1 MWSLLL
7 HPRSL
12 NSKNAIAA
20 ASRSC
25 IFAQF
30 IIAFNLRNES
40 RVTGMSA
47 LPAICCES
55 ILLSCCCT
63 QCLLY
68 TGVTM
73 HIAQGLLY
81 KSLLH
86 KVPSA
91 YILFY
96 ALYTVRD
103 IHSGGL
109 QTIYMQWR
117 IQILKSTQWVL
128 YTHTVDIIQ
137 RGIEQILSPQS
148 SDNWMYKTEL
158 INTKELFEWV
168 EDVIWLLRGAGEDD
182 TRAQMFKPSASFVPM
197 MPMLLLKMFKS
208 RLLQFFTSV
217 NPSSCGSWWNTS
229 WNISC

>member
-117 IQILKSTQWVL
+117 IQIQYTVHSGFC
-128 YTHTVDIIQ
+128 THTVDIIICSFFCQ
-137 RGIEQILSPQS
+137 WCQWCCWNFSKVSSSSFSFLWIQVLVNSIGGLHLVSWSRRRWHKRGIRCSFAPL
-148 SDNWMYKTEL
+148 L
-158 INTKELFEWV
+158 IYLV
-168 EDVIWLLRGAGEDD
+168 SI
-182 TRAQMFKPSASFVPM
+182 
-197 MPMLLLKMFKS
+197 
-208 RLLQFFTSV
+208 
-217 NPSSCGSWWNTS
+217 
-229 WNISC
+229 